1 MFHLERDSGACQ
13 SRNSSQR
20 VCDSVTAAHARRS
33 RRLDYAMRPPAA
45 DAPPAGLP
53 TPAPSHTHTT
63 CSGSAAPTHAQHA
76 QAMRTDVCRPP
87 TAGHGAGAAR
97 RPGAQQPAPAH
108 QRSAGAMGW
117 RGRRSAGA
125 LGWRGRLPPSPPHNT
140 VVVRRGEGT
149 GRSTA
154 AHPAEARCDTPPLRP
169 PPVHAK
175 RAAPATPSST
185 PAWGAPL
192 RVEGTREVFLRIGQG
207 RCSYRIGFNCETTQ
221 VSPCIHFTR
230 GVC

>member
-1 MFHLERDSGACQ
+1 MILACVI
-13 SRNSSQR
+13 R
-20 VCDSVTAAHARRS
+20 A
-33 RRLDYAMRPPAA
+33 P
-45 DAPPAGLP
+45 DAPPAGLT

-108 QRSAGAMGW
+108 QRSAGALGW

-125 LGWRGRLPPSPPHNT
+125 VGWRGRLQPSPPHNT

-154 AHPAEARCDTPPLRP
+154 AHPAEARCYTPPLRP
-169 PPVHAK
+169 PPQ
-175 RAAPATPSST
+175 ST
-185 PAWGAPL
+185 CSARHPPPHRPHQRGEQ
-192 RVEGTREVFLRIGQG
+192 RHGSEVFLK
-207 RCSYRIGFNCETTQ
+207 N
-221 VSPCIHFTR
+221 
-230 GVC
+230 